1 MNNNTMKSQK
11 HLPYLLLLV
20 MVALVS
26 CTSIRSEDAGLTSSS
41 TYTFSCEVF
50 YRSSAGGPL
59 EAAPVNPLTK
69 DNGQQM
75 TEFGDLAFE
84 ANYQID
90 QFKGQ
95 VLYISVVDLD
105 TGAELSRQ
113 LYQFDSQNR
122 IENQF
127 IGVHGF
133 TGLHYVYHPNS
144 PAEMQYFCSVQ

>member
-26 CTSIRSEDAGLTSSS
+26 CTLIRSEDAGLTSGS

-59 EAAPVNPLTK
+59 EAAPVDPLTEH
-69 DNGQQM
+69 DDQSVIDF
-75 TEFGDLAFE
+75 EYLAFE
-84 ANYQID
+84 ARYQVD
-90 QFKGQ
+90 AFEGRA
-95 VLYISVVDLD
+95 LYISVVDLD
-105 TGAELSRQ
+105 TGSEVSRQ
-113 LYQFDSQNR
+113 LYQFDSQNPPG
-122 IENQF
+122 NHF
-127 IGVHGF
+127 IGGHGF
-133 TGLHYVYHPNS
+133 TGPNYVYHPNS